1 MKLLGCISLICFSLV
16 AATIAEQFSLV
27 EEDPDIHQ
35 NEQLQQQHGLGCTHP
50 PYNIHFLS
58 RDPIVIYIV
67 DFLTPV
73 ERRHLLKTSASS
85 FVNSQTADEDGTET
99 LRSSRRSKSA
109 TVIRDEVTECVEER
123 ALLFQGFDTAP
134 SHLEPL
140 QLVRY
145 QINETYDLH
154 TDWFTSPAQTTVET
168 HGGNRL
174 TSFFAYVTASDDITG
189 GGTNFPLLDPPT
201 DKRWCEYVDC
211 DVPLEDG
218 VTFLPIPGNAVF
230 WVNLVG
236 GGGKGDPR
244 TIHSGAVVTSGEKV
258 GLNIW
263 TREGPLSH
271 KFRGEASNDDHE
283 DDE

>member
-1 MKLLGCISLICFSLV
+1 MKLLGCISRICFSLV

-35 NEQLQQQHGLGCTHP
+35 KEQLQQQHDLGCTHP

-85 FVNSQTADEDGTET
+85 FINSQTADEDGTET

-109 TVIRDEVTECVEER
+109 TVVRDEVTKCVEER

-218 VTFLPIPGNAVF
+218 VTFLPVPGNAVF